1 MTSTDTA
8 SVDLTPPLADLI
20 TRVQSRHAH
29 SKGRIIIGIT
39 GSPGAG
45 KSTLAES
52 LVAHLGDIA
61 VWVPMDGFHLANA
74 TLDALG
80 RHDRKGAPDTFDAF
94 GYVHALRRVRNE
106 TGHPVYLPSF
116 HRERDEP
123 IAAQVVVEPHH
134 RIVIT
139 EGNYLLLSEDP
150 WPLAAQACDEVWFC
164 QVEDAERQQR
174 LIQRHH
180 RHGRSLTEARAW
192 ADTVD
197 SANAGLVQPTRQRAD
212 LIITTGLGASEGP
225 AAG

>member
-1 MTSTDTA
+1 MTSTDAA
-8 SVDLTPPLADLI
+8 SVDLTPPLGDLI
-20 TRVQSRHAH
+20 TRVQSLHAH
-29 SKGRIIIGIT
+29 SARRIIIGIT

-52 LVAHLGDIA
+52 LVVNLGDIA

-94 GYVHALRRVRNE
+94 GYVHALRRVRSE
-106 TGHPVYLPSF
+106 TEHPVYLPSF

-139 EGNYLLLSEDP
+139 EGNYLLLNEEP
-150 WPLAAQACDEVWFC
+150 WPVVTQVCDEIWFC
-164 QVEDAERQQR
+164 QVDDAERQRR
-174 LIQRHH
+174 LVERHH
-180 RHGRSLTEARAW
+180 RHGRSIAQAQAW

-197 SANAGLVQPTRQRAD
+197 GANAGLVQPTSHRAD
-212 LIITTGLGASEGP
+212 LIITTGLQTPEGP
-225 AAG
+225 ASV